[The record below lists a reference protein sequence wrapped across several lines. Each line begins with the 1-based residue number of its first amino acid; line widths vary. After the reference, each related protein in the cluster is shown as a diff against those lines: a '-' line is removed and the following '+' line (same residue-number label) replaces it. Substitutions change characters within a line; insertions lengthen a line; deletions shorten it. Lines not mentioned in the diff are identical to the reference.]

1 MTNVLVLALVMAGMA
16 AAGWWWRTRRGR
28 VQRTDD
34 AFHPGELRQLAVP
47 ADTRAVVEFTAPSC
61 GNCRRARAVVEQ
73 AAASH
78 GDVVVRT
85 VDVAASLELARAH
98 RVLRAPTVFVLEPG
112 GGVAG
117 RIVGVPRADVL
128 AATLD
133 AA

>member
-1 MTNVLVLALVMAGMA
+1 MTKLLVLAVVVAGVA

-28 VQRTDD
+28 ILPADD
-34 AFHPGELRQLAVP
+34 AFRPGELRQLDVP
-47 ADTRAVVEFTAPSC
+47 THTRAVVEFTAPSC
-61 GNCRRARAVVEQ
+61 RDCHRARAVVEQ
-73 AAASH
+73 AAAAH
-78 GDVVVRT
+78 EDVVVRT
-85 VDVAASLELARAH
+85 VNVAASLELARAH

-128 AATLD
+128 ADALD